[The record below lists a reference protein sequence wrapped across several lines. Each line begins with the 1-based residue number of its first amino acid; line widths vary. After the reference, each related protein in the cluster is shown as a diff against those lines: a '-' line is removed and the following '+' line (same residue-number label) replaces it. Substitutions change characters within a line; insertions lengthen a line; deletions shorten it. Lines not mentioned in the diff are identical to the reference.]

1 MALNNQSSAKDVFGD
16 ADVAA
21 VRAQRVRANM
31 KWREWIEKQRGITG
45 LYLQQLAALSM
56 GKDPFLTGTP
66 ADLRDDIWVVR
77 QIDRLG
83 VSLGT
88 HPRGP
93 HCALHGLRGE
103 SG

>member
-16 ADVAA
+16 ADVAG
-21 VRAQRVRANM
+21 VRAERVRANV
-31 KWREWIEKQRGITG
+31 KWREWIVKQSGTTG
-45 LYLQQLAALSM
+45 RCLQQLAAL
-56 GKDPFLTGTP
+56 GIDGDPFLTGTL
-66 ADLRDDIWVVR
+66 ADLRDAVWVVR
-77 QIDRLG
+77 QIDRLV

-88 HPRGP
+88 HQRGS